1 MSQQTA
7 IVTGAGG
14 AIASHVIAAFHQA
27 GWKLALVAFNDA
39 ERTRLVEAHPD
50 ACVVQANLADD
61 ADAQRAVGEMV
72 EQCGKV
78 DALLNIAG
86 GFDMS
91 GAAETTPA
99 QLDAQLDINL
109 RTVFNATRAVLPH
122 MLGNGGGFVL
132 GVGAAAAIDGG
143 ASMGA
148 YAASKAAMI
157 AWLKSM
163 HAELAP
169 RGIEMGIVYPMAA
182 VDTAGNRAAMPDADP
197 SAWIDPAELGATML
211 HLASRSARGRVREAR
226 VYPPVG

>member
-14 AIASHVIAAFHQA
+14 AIASHVIAAFQQA

-39 ERTRLVEAHPD
+39 ERTRLVEEHPD

-61 ADAQRAVGEMV
+61 ADAKRAVGEMLK
-72 EQCGKV
+72 QCGKV

-99 QLDAQLDINL
+99 QLEAQLDINL
-109 RTVFNATRAVLPH
+109 RTAFNATRAVLPH
-122 MLGNGGGFVL
+122 MLDNGHGFIL
-132 GVGAAAAIDGG
+132 GVGAAAAINGG

-148 YAASKAAMI
+148 YAASKAALI
-157 AWLKSM
+157 AWMKSM
-163 HAELAP
+163 HAELQP
-169 RGIEMGIVYPMAA
+169 RGIGMAIIYPMAA
-182 VDTAGNRAAMPDADP
+182 VDTAGNRAAMPDVDP
-197 SAWIDPAELGATML
+197 ATWIDPAELAATML
-211 HLASRSARGRVREAR
+211 HLASRGQRGQIHEAR
-226 VYPPVG
+226 VYPPA

>member
-1 MSQQTA
+1 MSQQTV

-14 AIASHVIAAFHQA
+14 AIATHAIDAFRQA
-27 GWKLALVAFNDA
+27 GWKLALIAFNDA
-39 ERTRLVEAHPD
+39 ERTRLHEKYSD
-50 ACVVQANLADD
+50 ACIVQANLADD
-61 ADAQRAVGEMV
+61 ADARRAIGEAI
-72 EQCGKV
+72 EQCGKI

-99 QLDAQLDINL
+99 QLEAQLDINL

-132 GVGAAAAIDGG
+132 GVGAAAAINGG
-143 ASMGA
+143 ASMGP
-148 YAASKAAMI
+148 YAAAKAAMI

-169 RGIEMGIVYPMAA
+169 RGIEIGIVYPMAA
-182 VDTAGNRAAMPDADP
+182 VDTAGNRAAIPAADP
-197 SAWIDPAELGATML
+197 ASWIDPDELAATML
-211 HLASRSARGRVREAR
+211 HLATRGSRGRIREVR
-226 VYPPVG
+226 VYPPV

>member
-7 IVTGAGG
+7 IITGAGG

-27 GWKLALVAFNDA
+27 GWKLALVAFDDA
-39 ERTRLVEAHPD
+39 ERTRLAERHPD
-50 ACVVQANLADD
+50 ACIVQANLADD
-61 ADAQRAVGEMV
+61 ADARRAIGETIK
-72 EQCGKV
+72 QCGKV

-91 GAAETTPA
+91 GAAETTPD
-99 QLDAQLDINL
+99 QLEAQLDINL
-109 RTVFNATRAVLPH
+109 RTAFNATRAVLPH
-122 MLGNGGGFVL
+122 MLDNGHGFIL

-148 YAASKAAMI
+148 YAAAKAALI

-163 HAELAP
+163 HAELRS
-169 RGIEMGIVYPMAA
+169 RGIEMAIIYPMAA

-211 HLASRSARGRVREAR
+211 HLATRSPRGRIHEAR
-226 VYPPVG
+226 VYPPS